1 MYWVNLGKKIIDLN
15 YFNEKLTHLSILVVL
30 DNINIIFNMQIQVVI
45 NSKKILKLP
54 NYMELRQIQ
63 TWEMSLFTRRLP
75 NFLQK
80 SKQNFEEL
88 VKNNRKN
95 KLFQLED
102 KPIVQLFLKEL
113 IEEIKLNPENV
124 HSKTFLKLRPTDLC
138 KI

>member
-80 SKQNFEEL
+80 SKQNFEEV
-88 VKNNRKN
+88 VKNNGKN

-124 HSKTFLKLRPTDLC
+124 HSKTFLKLIPTDLC